1 VLIKGFFS
9 LNFCL
14 SFTRETTG
22 PEIWEQTEGK
32 IDFFC
37 CGSGTGGTMTGTSQ
51 VKERLFF
58 PLLSCLTFLL
68 ILSFLLLFF

>member
-1 VLIKGFFS
+1 LSFFH
-9 LNFCL
+9 
-14 SFTRETTG
+14 FTRETTG

-51 VKERLFF
+51 VEEKASFSPSSFF
-58 PLLSCLTFLL
+58 SYFSSHFVYYY
-68 ILSFLLLFF
+68 SFSF